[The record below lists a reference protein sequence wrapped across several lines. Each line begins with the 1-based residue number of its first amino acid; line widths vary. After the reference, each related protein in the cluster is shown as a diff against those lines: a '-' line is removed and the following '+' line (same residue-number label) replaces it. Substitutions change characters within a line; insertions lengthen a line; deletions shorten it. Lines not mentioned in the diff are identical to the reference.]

1 MASSTESPSTPL
13 CILGAGPHGLALALH
28 LHQAAP
34 DIAERAIV
42 LDPSGS
48 WLTVWREQFERLG
61 INVLRSPSVH
71 HPSPDPGA
79 LFAFVQEH
87 GLGRSGLTYDQPM
100 SSAFM
105 RFCTSIIDDAGLT
118 DPIPE
123 RAMRIGSAGDHLRI
137 ETSGGSLLAE
147 RLVVASNPHRRQI
160 PSWVVPLLGCA
171 GPTIN
176 HAADI
181 DLRSLS
187 DLSGQRVVIVGG
199 GLSAGHLAVG
209 ACARGAAVH
218 LVARRPLMIRSF
230 DTDPGW
236 LGPKHLRAFDATE
249 SPTQRLAQASAARG
263 GGTMPDWMVNRLH
276 ELAAEGRL
284 CIRAGVPIATADTV
298 NGHYELTLADNTT
311 ITGDLLWLAT
321 GTIPDLRSLRA
332 LSPVLP
338 DIATVDGY
346 PVPDRDLRIGRHPV
360 HVMGRLATL
369 ELGPAAGNLW
379 GARMAARRIT
389 RAVTGVD
396 FEAVLAGPGSGRGR
410 FSRR

>member
-1 MASSTESPSTPL
+1 MVD
-13 CILGAGPHGLALALH
+13 GLA
-28 LHQAAP
+28 Q
-34 DIAERAIV
+34 
-42 LDPSGS
+42 
-48 WLTVWREQFERLG
+48 QFERLG

-209 ACARGAAVH
+209 ACAEA
-218 LVARRPLMIRSF
+218 PRSISS
-230 DTDPGW
+230 PGD
-236 LGPKHLRAFDATE
+236 H
-249 SPTQRLAQASAARG
+249 S
-263 GGTMPDWMVNRLH
+263 
-276 ELAAEGRL
+276 
-284 CIRAGVPIATADTV
+284 
-298 NGHYELTLADNTT
+298 
-311 ITGDLLWLAT
+311 
-321 GTIPDLRSLRA
+321 
-332 LSPVLP
+332 
-338 DIATVDGY
+338 
-346 PVPDRDLRIGRHPV
+346 
-360 HVMGRLATL
+360 
-369 ELGPAAGNLW
+369 
-379 GARMAARRIT
+379 
-389 RAVTGVD
+389 
-396 FEAVLAGPGSGRGR
+396 
-410 FSRR
+410 